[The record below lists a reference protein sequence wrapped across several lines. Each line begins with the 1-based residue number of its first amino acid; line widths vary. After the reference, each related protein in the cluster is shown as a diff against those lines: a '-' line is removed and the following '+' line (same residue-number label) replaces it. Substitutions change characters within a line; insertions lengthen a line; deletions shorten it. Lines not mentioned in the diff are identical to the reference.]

1 MPVAFAAADGENRCM
16 ESSSAARDA
25 AQPVRDPFAT
35 GAVVVVTL
43 SGPREKFWGAIAALN
58 PAGVSV
64 AGVDLNSLD
73 DFVRML
79 RAHEPATPSIVFFP
93 MYRVERIELDLP
105 SSGLPSVRERFES
118 STGHTLQS
126 ILHYPAIPAISVGS
140 TLLEAQKALIEATLA
155 ACDRDIARAAAM
167 LGISQEELRDRLP

>member
-1 MPVAFAAADGENRCM
+1 MPVAIASADGENRCM
-16 ESSSAARDA
+16 GSSSAVRDA
-25 AQPVRDPFAT
+25 TQPVHDPFAT

-43 SGPREKFWGAIAALN
+43 AGPREKFWGAIAGIN

-64 AGVDLNSLD
+64 AGVDLNSFD

-93 MYRVERIELDLP
+93 MYRIERIELDLP

-118 STGHTLQS
+118 STGRTLQS
-126 ILHYPAIPAISVGS
+126 ILHYPAIPVISVGC
-140 TLLEAQKALIEATLA
+140 TLLAAQKALIEATLA
-155 ACDRDIARAAAM
+155 GCDRDIARAAAV
-167 LGISQEELRDRLP
+167 LGISEQELRDSQP